1 MIFVIIGK
9 LGAMTRF
16 LTTSFLIFVV
26 VSCSKEDLTSA
37 APSLIGNWVHYRS
50 AEEAEIIEINA
61 DGTGKVSWY
70 DGVSLQRETKVK
82 TWKIDGNRMS
92 LGNVTFNL
100 SPYDIDEYP
109 TISSTTVIEGFDT
122 LEQGLRYMKLDGLFY
137 TEIE

>member
-1 MIFVIIGK
+1 
-9 LGAMTRF
+9 MTRISFAFF
-16 LTTSFLIFVV
+16 LMVLNT
-26 VSCSKEDLTSA
+26 SCSKEDLTSA

-50 AEEAEIIEINA
+50 AEEAEVIEINA

-109 TISSTTVIEGFDT
+109 TVSSSTVIEGFDT